1 MGKKTVYSDDF
12 KQKVLEFYKA
22 EGPKKASEKFG
33 VTKHLIL
40 QWRRVH
46 TKFNCEAYN
55 KNSDKIKSTSPSKRK
70 HYTDDFKITVLKHFE
85 EFGERATAVK
95 FDLNSG
101 LLYKW
106 RQQADTFKNSDSD
119 DGKIVVKS
127 EVEEV
132 ERYSKPTNKRKKEI
146 LEFYLQFGKDATMQ
160 KFKIT
165 QKRLFNWRK
174 RFNSE
179 FDGVLYLEGSKTR
192 GPLPPAEKLFRQEV
206 VNYCQDHG
214 MLKTTEKFDVSAAQV
229 IKWKRAKRPKKPES
243 IGIDKVKRKSSLEK
257 KSQKSYDEAT
267 KEAALKCY
275 LEEGAFAC
283 ERKHKI
289 PRQSVRNW
297 ALARGLVEEKE
308 DNIKEILESATKEG
322 VQNTLKKFSVSRA
335 SLYNWANK
343 YNATMF
349 ENTEDQ
355 SIYIK
360 VSEGSERKI
369 IFLKKREKPLK
380 VPKVREKKES
390 KRQKRKREKQE
401 EEKATDFTVVPDW
414 VLDFIKKKVP
424 KVDFAKDNSNVEVN
438 SNDIIYEGEIF
449 TLTTGMLDNDDNDK
463 ISDEVP
469 VIKSEFH
476 TEVDLNEN
484 DVDGEDD
491 EDDDANGDYVEL
503 DIFNTMP
510 FFSPN
515 F

>member
-1 MGKKTVYSDDF
+1 MG
-12 KQKVLEFYKA
+12 L
-22 EGPKKASEKFG
+22 
-33 VTKHLIL
+33 
-40 QWRRVH
+40 
-46 TKFNCEAYN
+46 
-55 KNSDKIKSTSPSKRK
+55 
-70 HYTDDFKITVLKHFE
+70 
-85 EFGERATAVK
+85 
-95 FDLNSG
+95 
-101 LLYKW
+101 
-106 RQQADTFKNSDSD
+106 
-119 DGKIVVKS
+119 
-127 EVEEV
+127 
-132 ERYSKPTNKRKKEI
+132 
-146 LEFYLQFGKDATMQ
+146 
-160 KFKIT
+160 
-165 QKRLFNWRK
+165 
-174 RFNSE
+174 
-179 FDGVLYLEGSKTR
+179 
-192 GPLPPAEKLFRQEV
+192 
-206 VNYCQDHG
+206 
-214 MLKTTEKFDVSAAQV
+214 TT
-229 IKWKRAKRPKKPES
+229 
-243 IGIDKVKRKSSLEK
+243 L
-257 KSQKSYDEAT
+257 
-267 KEAALKCY
+267 
-275 LEEGAFAC
+275 
-283 ERKHKI
+283 
-289 PRQSVRNW
+289 VRNW

-308 DNIKEILESATKEG
+308 DNIKQILESATKEG

>member
-55 KNSDKIKSTSPSKRK
+55 KNSDKIISRSKRK

-85 EFGERATAVK
+85 EFGERATAEK

-119 DGKIVVKS
+119 DGKIVIKS

-179 FDGVLYLEGSKTR
+179 FDGVLYHEGSKTR

-206 VNYCQDHG
+206 VSYCQDHG

-243 IGIDKVKRKSSLEK
+243 IGIDKVKRRSSLEK

-267 KEAALKCY
+267 KEAAIKCY

-308 DNIKEILESATKEG
+308 DNIKQILESATKEG

-390 KRQKRKREKQE
+390 KRQKRKREREE

-424 KVDFAKDNSNVEVN
+424 KVDFAKDNTNVEVN

-491 EDDDANGDYVEL
+491 EDDEANGDYVEL